1 MTSWIDGSFI
11 YSSNEAWISTM
22 RSYSGNGDLNIMT
35 DPESST
41 TKKTKIPPEKGMPP
55 YNQNRVP
62 LFNHP
67 SPHVMKHQNPERMF
81 GNTIFISFNSK
92 VVNSYLLGYNVH
104 NVHSYICY
112 L

>member
-22 RSYSGNGDLNIMT
+22 RSYSGNGELNIMT
-35 DPESST
+35 DPEASSNQ
-41 TKKTKIPPEKGMPP
+41 KIPPHKSMPP
-55 YNQNRVP
+55 YNQKRVP

-81 GNTIFISFNSK
+81 GTIFMCA
-92 VVNSYLLGYNVH
+92 Y
-104 NVHSYICY
+104 C
-112 L
+112 

>member
-22 RSYSGNGDLNIMT
+22 RSYSGNGELNIMA
-35 DPESST
+35 DPESTSNQ
-41 TKKTKIPPEKGMPP
+41 KIPPHKGMPT
-55 YNQNRVP
+55 YNQKRVP

-81 GNTIFISFNSK
+81 GKIF
-92 VVNSYLLGYNVH
+92 LRA
-104 NVHSYICY
+104 
-112 L
+112 